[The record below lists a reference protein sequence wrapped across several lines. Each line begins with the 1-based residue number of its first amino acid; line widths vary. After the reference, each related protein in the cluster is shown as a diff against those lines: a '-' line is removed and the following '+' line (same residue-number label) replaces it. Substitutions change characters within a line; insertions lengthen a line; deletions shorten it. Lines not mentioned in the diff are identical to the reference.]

1 MAKLLVFILIFAE
14 FIIWLAGAVR
24 NLFRKER
31 RRSRQELLADR
42 YGFCLRCGKK
52 AYLHTFEGK
61 GYCAQ
66 CCAKAK
72 VGKEDNVTLG

>member
-1 MAKLLVFILIFAE
+1 MAKLFVLILIFAE
-14 FIIWLAGAVR
+14 FIIWLVR
-24 NLFRKER
+24 TIRSCFRKER

-61 GYCAQ
+61 SYCAR

-72 VGKEDNVTLG
+72 VEKEDNVILG